1 MIQAVRAHCKRRAKG
16 AARPETDLSIQI
28 LSFALRFLRART
40 CMGRLDS
47 RRRGA
52 YPDRESNSMENQ
64 ETNASEQDEV
74 RFEPVR
80 RPYERPRILSREPL
94 EAVAAVCSPPG
105 VAKSNPGLCPSG
117 PISS

>member
-1 MIQAVRAHCKRRAKG
+1 
-16 AARPETDLSIQI
+16 
-28 LSFALRFLRART
+28 
-40 CMGRLDS
+40 
-47 RRRGA
+47 
-52 YPDRESNSMENQ
+52 MENRPPG
-64 ETNASEQDEV
+64 ASEQDEAGCGS
-74 RFEPVR
+74 VR